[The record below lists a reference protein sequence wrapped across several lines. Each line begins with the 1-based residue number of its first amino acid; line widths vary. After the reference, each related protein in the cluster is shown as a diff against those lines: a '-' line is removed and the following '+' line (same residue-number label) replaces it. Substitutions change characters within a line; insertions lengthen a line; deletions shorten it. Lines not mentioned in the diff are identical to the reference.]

1 MLSRR
6 LLRIKAIKAVYAHLK
21 SDADSISASEKNL
34 VHSIEKTY
42 HLYNQVFTIIL
53 EVKKLAE
60 NKILAGKQKH
70 LPTYDDLNP
79 NTKFIDNVVI
89 NKIAECEQLSVFC
102 ERNSLNWANY
112 PELIK
117 KIYANLVK
125 SDYYKEYMSK
135 ESRSYVEELKF
146 VVDFFSKE
154 LEDNELL
161 EEVLLEQSIFWEDD
175 LGFVLTMIVK
185 TLQGCTE
192 KKALKLMPMFKT
204 QDDLEYIK
212 SVFNKALV
220 NKEKYMAIIERFT
233 KNWDV
238 DRFAFMDHVIMLTA
252 VSELINCSTI
262 PVKVTLDEFIEI
274 SKYYST
280 LSSST
285 FINGVLDKIVDE
297 LRAESVIVK
306 EGRGLVE

>member
-21 SDADSISASEKNL
+21 SEADSVGASEKNL
-34 VHSIEKTY
+34 VYSIEKAY
-42 HLYNQVFTIIL
+42 HLYNHVFNIVV

-60 NKILAGKQKH
+60 TKILAGKQKH
-70 LPTYDDLNP
+70 LPTYEDLNP
-79 NTKFIDNVVI
+79 NTKFVDNAVI
-89 NKIAECEQLSVFC
+89 NKIAECEQLAIFC
-102 ERNSLNWANY
+102 ERNSLNWSNY

-117 KIYANLVK
+117 KIYSNLIK
-125 SDYYKEYMSK
+125 SDYYKNYMDK
-135 ESRSYVEELKF
+135 KSRSYVEDQKF
-146 VVDFFSKE
+146 VIDFFTYE

-175 LGFVLTMIVK
+175 LGFVLTMIIK
-185 TLQGCTE
+185 TLQGCSE
-192 KKALKLMPMFKT
+192 KKALKLMPMLKT
-204 QDDLEYIK
+204 QDDLDYIK
-212 SVFNKALV
+212 SVFCKALI
-220 NKEKYMAIIERFT
+220 NKDNYMKIIERFT

-238 DRFAFMDHVIMLTA
+238 DRFAFMDHVIMITA
-252 VSELINCSTI
+252 ISELINCPTI
-262 PVKVTLDEFIEI
+262 PIKVTLDEFIEI

-297 LRAESVIVK
+297 LKADGTITK